1 MTTLQT
7 VPPRANAER
16 RPVPPVG
23 WQRRR
28 SAPHLLLGAVL
39 VVLFAVAFGVT
50 SLRVDPRSGVL
61 AIAGPVPAGHAL
73 TDADLTVIRIVP
85 DAALGTVAEAHRS
98 TVVGRTV
105 RLPLAAGS
113 LLSEAVLG
121 PAAWPPAG
129 QSVIA
134 VSLKA
139 GRAPDGLAAGARV
152 LVLVVP
158 ASSSNTA
165 ANAGRV
171 EQAGA
176 TVVSVG
182 ASDTGGTTVVSLLM
196 TSANAVRIAGAP
208 GDAALVMHGG
218 AG

>member
-16 RPVPPVG
+16 PPVPPLG
-23 WQRRR
+23 LQRRR

-39 VVLFAVAFGVT
+39 VVVCAVAFGLT
-50 SLRVDPRSGVL
+50 ALRVDPRTPVL
-61 AIAGPVPAGHAL
+61 ALAGPVQAGHAL
-73 TDADLTVIRIVP
+73 TDADLTVVRIVP
-85 DAALGTVAEAHRS
+85 DATLGTVAESQRS

-105 RLPLAAGS
+105 RLPLAANS
-113 LLSEAVLG
+113 LLSDAVLG

-139 GRAPDGLAAGARV
+139 GRVPTGLTAGARV

-165 ANAGRV
+165 ADIGRV
-171 EQAGA
+171 EQADA

-182 ASDTGGTTVVSLLM
+182 AGDTSGTTVVSLLM
-196 TSANAVRIAGAP
+196 TSANAVRVAGAL
-208 GDAALVMHGG
+208 GDAALVVQGG